1 MIRAVQVIVK
11 GRVQGVFYRV
21 SAREKALE
29 LGLVGWVRNIQE
41 GRVEIK
47 AEGPEAA
54 LADFLAWCQEGPKEA
69 LVMGLIIQ
77 EASQGDLEPGFKILD

>member
-1 MIRAVQVIVK
+1 MIKAVQVIVK

-54 LADFLAWCQEGPKEA
+54 RARRFRNVAMAAA
-69 LVMGLIIQ
+69 LLVFVGLVFAVSILKMG
-77 EASQGDLEPGFKILD
+77 GHG